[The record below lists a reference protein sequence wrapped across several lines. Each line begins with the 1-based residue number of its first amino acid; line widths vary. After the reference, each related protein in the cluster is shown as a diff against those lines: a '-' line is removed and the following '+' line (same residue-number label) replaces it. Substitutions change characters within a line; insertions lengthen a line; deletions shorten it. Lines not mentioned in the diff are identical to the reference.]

1 MNSYIVMVDRIYRE
15 TMVVT
20 AASEE
25 EARQKALNFDYDDV
39 IDTEPM
45 DELVESSM
53 TVELSEEDIDEDDE

>member
-1 MNSYIVMVDRIYRE
+1 MNSYIVMVDRIYRD
-15 TMVVT
+15 TIVVT

-25 EARQKALNFDYDDV
+25 EARRKVLDLDYDDV

-45 DELVESSM
+45 DDFVESSM